1 MASGS
6 TKYFLAFAAELLR
19 LCCLRVRGDPKT
31 MHHNCQECIRLWNE
45 YALAT
50 RHYLKIEGKLQ
61 IADISHDE
69 NTVSQLRPMLLE
81 AAAERTELRRLI
93 EQHESYERVGAARA

>member
-1 MASGS
+1 M
-6 TKYFLAFAAELLR
+6 R
-19 LCCLRVRGDPKT
+19 
-31 MHHNCQECIRLWNE
+31 HNCEECIRLWNE

-61 IADISHDE
+61 IGEISHDE

-93 EQHESYERVGAARA
+93 EQHESYQRVGAARA

>member
-1 MASGS
+1 
-6 TKYFLAFAAELLR
+6 
-19 LCCLRVRGDPKT
+19 

-50 RHYLKIEGKLQ
+50 RHYLKIQGKLQ

-69 NTVSQLRPMLLE
+69 PTVLQLRPMLDE
-81 AAAERTELRRLI
+81 AAAERTELRQLI
-93 EQHESYERVGAARA
+93 EQHETHVRVEAARV

>member
-1 MASGS
+1 
-6 TKYFLAFAAELLR
+6 
-19 LCCLRVRGDPKT
+19 
-31 MHHNCQECIRLWNE
+31 MHHNCHECIRLWNE

-50 RHYLKIEGKLQ
+50 RHYLKIQGKLQ

-69 NTVSQLRPMLLE
+69 QTASQLRPMLDD

-93 EQHESYERVGAARA
+93 EQHEAYARVETARV

>member
-1 MASGS
+1 
-6 TKYFLAFAAELLR
+6 
-19 LCCLRVRGDPKT
+19 

-50 RHYLKIEGKLQ
+50 RHYMKIEGKLQ

-69 NTVSQLRPMLLE
+69 PTVSQLRPMLIE

-93 EQHESYERVGAARA
+93 EQHESHERVGAARA

>member
-1 MASGS
+1 
-6 TKYFLAFAAELLR
+6 
-19 LCCLRVRGDPKT
+19 
-31 MHHNCQECIRLWNE
+31 MHINCQECTRLWSE

-50 RHYLKIEGKLQ
+50 RHFLKIEGKLQ

-69 NTVSQLRPMLLE
+69 TTVSQLRPMLAV

-93 EQHESYERVGAARA
+93 EQHEARPRVEVARA